1 MINENLTISGN
12 QWDESYIKNNQAH
25 TIPFSMSR
33 SNQLSM
39 SRSNQH
45 PRPVTA
51 SLMDRHQR

>member
-1 MINENLTISGN
+1 MNKDSINEKLTISGN

-33 SNQLSM
+33 SNQ
-39 SRSNQH
+39 H